1 LPLQIVAVSDARQR
15 ISVSG
20 IEQHSSEAAAR
31 WQATAGQI
39 KNAFTTK
46 MGIDI
51 GPLPIMLDVR
61 VCSGYKRGAD
71 GSVAKEYGK
80 ELVPYPLQVGC
91 NQSLALIAIG
101 RHMLPFLL
109 PFLTLLA
116 HRLCCCGGSQFGLLI
131 LRSPRAHACGRYQR
145 FLPCLHNTHIL
156 LTAGCLAKPAQAS
169 QWLC

>member
-1 LPLQIVAVSDARQR
+1 LALQIVAVSDARQR

-20 IEQHSSEAAAR
+20 IEQHGSEEAAR
-31 WQATAGQI
+31 WQATAGQT

-80 ELVPYPLQVGC
+80 ELVPYPLQVSVWGASEHGPC
-91 NQSLALIAIG
+91 MYAAI
-101 RHMLPFLL
+101 RLVTWCLSCFVS
-109 PFLTLLA
+109 TL
-116 HRLCCCGGSQFGLLI
+116 
-131 LRSPRAHACGRYQR
+131 RAQR
-145 FLPCLHNTHIL
+145 
-156 LTAGCLAKPAQAS
+156 
-169 QWLC
+169 